1 MNHVSKSLR
10 QAIMKR
16 SYLEKTYFKKRTEHS
31 LKAYKKK
38 KIIAVA
44 FIKMKRN
51 TFSLA

>member
-1 MNHVSKSLR
+1 MPCVSKSLQ

-16 SYLEKTYFKKRTEHS
+16 SYPEKTYFKKQTEHS

-38 KIIAVA
+38 KIITVA